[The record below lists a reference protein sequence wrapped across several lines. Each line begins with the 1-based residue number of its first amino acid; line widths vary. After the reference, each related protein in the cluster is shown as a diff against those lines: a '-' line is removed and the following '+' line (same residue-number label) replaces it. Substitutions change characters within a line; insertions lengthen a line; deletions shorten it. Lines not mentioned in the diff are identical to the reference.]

1 MGAIN
6 MEIDITKLK
15 SDILSSIDI
24 DLTYSFSKEQ
34 LEGTDLLKLDDVKI
48 NGNISKDSIN
58 EYTIDVDVEGVMVL
72 PCAITLEPVDY
83 PFNVK
88 INGNLEEM
96 LEEINENSKK
106 IENSIDIFPII
117 WENILMEIPMK
128 VVSEKAKDI
137 KLEGDGWR
145 LITDEKR
152 EEINPEFAKL
162 SQLFEEK

>member
-1 MGAIN
+1 

>member
-1 MGAIN
+1 
-6 MEIDITKLK
+6 MEIDITRLK
-15 SDILSSIDI
+15 SDIDEFIDV
-24 DLTYSFSKEQ
+24 DLDYSFSKEE
-34 LEGTDLLKLDDVKI
+34 LEGTDLLELNNVKI
-48 NGNISKDSIN
+48 KGIISKDTLDNYSIDLN
-58 EYTIDVDVEGVMVL
+58 VDGVMVL
-72 PCAITLEPVDY
+72 PCAITLEPVNY
-83 PFNVK
+83 PFSVK
-88 INGNLEEM
+88 ISGNLEEM

-162 SQLFEEK
+162 NQLFEEK

>member
-1 MGAIN
+1 MD
-6 MEIDITKLK
+6 IDITKLK
-15 SDILSSIDI
+15 SDIEDSINI
-24 DLTYSFSKEQ
+24 DLTYSFTKEE
-34 LEGTDLLKLDDVKI
+34 LEGTDLIELNNVKI

-58 EYTIDVDVEGVMVL
+58 EYTIDVDVKGIMAL
-72 PCAITLEPVDY
+72 PCAITLDPVDY

-88 INGNLEEM
+88 ISGNLEEM
-96 LEEINENSKK
+96 LQEINENSKK

-128 VVSEKAKDI
+128 VVSEKAKNI

-145 LITDEKR
+145 LITDETR
-152 EEINPEFAKL
+152 GNINPEFQKL

>member
-1 MGAIN
+1 
-6 MEIDITKLK
+6 MEIDITRLK
-15 SDILSSIDI
+15 SDIDEFIDV
-24 DLTYSFSKEQ
+24 DLDYSFSKEE
-34 LEGTDLLKLDDVKI
+34 LDGTDLLELNNVKI
-48 NGNISKDSIN
+48 NGIISKDSLN
-58 EYTIDVDVEGVMVL
+58 EYSIDVNVKGTMVL
-72 PCAITLEPVDY
+72 PCAITLEPVNY
-83 PFNVK
+83 PFNIK
-88 INGNLEEM
+88 ISGNLEEM

-117 WENILMEIPMK
+117 WEYILMEIPMK

>member
-1 MGAIN
+1 
-6 MEIDITKLK
+6 MEIDITRLK
-15 SDILSSIDI
+15 SDIDEFIDV
-24 DLTYSFSKEQ
+24 DLDYSFSKEE
-34 LEGTDLLKLDDVKI
+34 LDGTDLLELNNVKI
-48 NGNISKDSIN
+48 NGIISKDSLN
-58 EYTIDVDVEGVMVL
+58 EYSIDVNVKGTMVL
-72 PCAITLEPVDY
+72 PCAITLEPVNY
-83 PFNVK
+83 PFNIK
-88 INGNLEEM
+88 ISGNLEEM

>member
-1 MGAIN
+1 
-6 MEIDITKLK
+6 MEIDITRLK
-15 SDILSSIDI
+15 SDIDEFIDV
-24 DLTYSFSKEQ
+24 DLDYSFSKKE
-34 LEGTDLLKLDDVKI
+34 LEGTDLLELNNVKI
-48 NGNISKDSIN
+48 KGIISKDTLDNYSIDLN
-58 EYTIDVDVEGVMVL
+58 VDGVMVL
-72 PCAITLEPVDY
+72 PCAITLEPVNY
-83 PFNVK
+83 PFSVK
-88 INGNLEEM
+88 ISGNLEEM

-162 SQLFEEK
+162 NQLFEEK

>member
-1 MGAIN
+1 MD
-6 MEIDITKLK
+6 IDITKLK
-15 SDILSSIDI
+15 SDIEDSINI
-24 DLTYSFSKEQ
+24 DLTYSFTKKE
-34 LEGTDLLKLDDVKI
+34 LEGTDLIELNNVKI

-58 EYTIDVDVEGVMVL
+58 EYTIDVDVKGIMVL
-72 PCAITLEPVDY
+72 PCAITLDPVDY

-88 INGNLEEM
+88 ISGNLEEM
-96 LEEINENSKK
+96 LQEINENSKN

-128 VVSEKAKDI
+128 VVSEKAKNI

-145 LITDEKR
+145 LITDETR
-152 EEINPEFAKL
+152 GNINPEFQKL

>member
-1 MGAIN
+1 

-48 NGNISKDSIN
+48 NGIISKDSIN

-145 LITDEKR
+145 LVT
-152 EEINPEFAKL
+152 EEDRGNINPEFQKL

>member
-1 MGAIN
+1 

-15 SDILSSIDI
+15 SNIENSIKI

-48 NGNISKDSIN
+48 NGIISKDSMN

-88 INGNLEEM
+88 ISGNLEEM

-145 LITDEKR
+145 LVT
-152 EEINPEFAKL
+152 EEDRGNINPEFQKL

>member
-1 MGAIN
+1 MD
-6 MEIDITKLK
+6 IDITKLK
-15 SDILSSIDI
+15 SDIDDSISI

-48 NGNISKDSIN
+48 KGKIYKDSIN
-58 EYTIDVDVEGVMVL
+58 EYIIDVDVNGIMVL
-72 PCAITLEPVDY
+72 PCAITLDPVDY

-96 LEEINENSKK
+96 LQEINENSKK

-128 VVSEKAKDI
+128 VVSEKAKNI

-145 LITDEKR
+145 LITDETR
-152 EEINPEFAKL
+152 GNINPEFQKL

>member
-1 MGAIN
+1 MD
-6 MEIDITKLK
+6 IDITKLK
-15 SDILSSIDI
+15 SDIEDSINI
-24 DLTYSFSKEQ
+24 DLTYSFTKEE
-34 LEGTDLLKLDDVKI
+34 LEGTDLIELNNVKI

-58 EYTIDVDVEGVMVL
+58 EYTIDVDVKGIMVL
-72 PCAITLEPVDY
+72 PCAITLDPVDY

-88 INGNLEEM
+88 ISGNLEEM
-96 LEEINENSKK
+96 LQEINENSKK

-128 VVSEKAKDI
+128 VVSEKAKNI

-145 LITDEKR
+145 LITDETR
-152 EEINPEFAKL
+152 GNINPEFQKL

>member
-1 MGAIN
+1 

-145 LITDEKR
+145 LVT
-152 EEINPEFAKL
+152 EEDRGNINPEFQKL

>member
-6 MEIDITKLK
+6 MDIDITKLK
-15 SDILSSIDI
+15 SDIEDSINI
-24 DLTYSFSKEQ
+24 DLTYSFTKEE
-34 LEGTDLLKLDDVKI
+34 LEGTDLIELNNVKI

-58 EYTIDVDVEGVMVL
+58 EYTIDVDVKGIMVL
-72 PCAITLEPVDY
+72 PCAITLDPVDY

-88 INGNLEEM
+88 ISGNLEEM
-96 LEEINENSKK
+96 LQEINENSKK

-128 VVSEKAKDI
+128 VVSEKAKNI
-137 KLEGDGWR
+137 KFEGDGWR
-145 LITDEKR
+145 LITDETR
-152 EEINPEFAKL
+152 GNINPEFQKL

>member
-1 MGAIN
+1 

-15 SDILSSIDI
+15 SDIEHSIDI
-24 DLTYSFSKEQ
+24 DLTYSFSKEEI
-34 LEGTDLLKLDDVKI
+34 EGTDLLKLDDVKI
-48 NGNISKDSIN
+48 LGIISKDSMN
-58 EYTIDVDVEGVMVL
+58 EYTIDVDVTGIMVL

-128 VVSEKAKDI
+128 VVSEKARDI
-137 KLEGDGWR
+137 KLEGDGWK
-145 LITDEKR
+145 LITDEDR
-152 EEINPEFAKL
+152 GNINPEFQKL

>member
-1 MGAIN
+1 MD
-6 MEIDITKLK
+6 IDITKLK
-15 SDILSSIDI
+15 SGIEDSINI
-24 DLTYSFSKEQ
+24 DLDYSFSKEE
-34 LEGTDLLKLDDVKI
+34 LVGTDLIELNNVKI
-48 NGNISKDSIN
+48 IGSISKDSMN
-58 EYTIDVDVEGVMVL
+58 EYTIDVDVNGIMVL
-72 PCAITLEPVDY
+72 PCAITLDPVDY

-96 LEEINENSKK
+96 FEEINENSKK

-128 VVSEKAKDI
+128 VVSEKAKNI

-145 LITDEKR
+145 LITDETR
-152 EEINPEFAKL
+152 GNINPEFQKL

>member
-6 MEIDITKLK
+6 MDIDITKLK
-15 SDILSSIDI
+15 SDIEKSISI
-24 DLTYSFSKEQ
+24 DLTYSFSKEE
-34 LEGTDLLKLDDVKI
+34 LEGTDLIKLDNVKI
-48 NGNISKDSIN
+48 NGIISKDSMN

-96 LEEINENSKK
+96 LQEINENSKK

-117 WENILMEIPMK
+117 WENILMEIPMR
-128 VVSEKAKDI
+128 VVSDEAKDYKI
-137 KLEGDGWR
+137 EGDGWR
-145 LITDEKR
+145 LITDDKK
-152 EEINPEFAKL
+152 EEINPEFEKL
-162 SQLFEEK
+162 NQLLEK

>member
-1 MGAIN
+1 MD
-6 MEIDITKLK
+6 IDITKLK
-15 SDILSSIDI
+15 SDIEDSINI
-24 DLTYSFSKEQ
+24 DLTYSFTKKE
-34 LEGTDLLKLDDVKI
+34 LEGTDLIELNNVKI

-58 EYTIDVDVEGVMVL
+58 EYTIDVDVKGIMVL
-72 PCAITLEPVDY
+72 PCAITLDPVDY

-88 INGNLEEM
+88 ISGNLEEM
-96 LEEINENSKK
+96 LQEINENSKK

-128 VVSEKAKDI
+128 VVSEKAKNI

-145 LITDEKR
+145 LITDETR
-152 EEINPEFAKL
+152 GNINPEFQKL

>member
-1 MGAIN
+1 MD
-6 MEIDITKLK
+6 IDITRLK
-15 SDILSSIDI
+15 SGIEDYIDV
-24 DLTYSFSKEQ
+24 DLTYSFSKEE
-34 LEGTDLLKLDDVKI
+34 LEGTDLLELNDIKI
-48 NGNISKDSIN
+48 NGIITKDSLDN
-58 EYTIDVDVEGVMVL
+58 YSIDLNVDGIMVL
-72 PCAITLEPVDY
+72 PCAITLEPVNY

-88 INGNLEEM
+88 ISGNLEEM
-96 LEEINENSKK
+96 LQEINENSKK

-145 LITDEKR
+145 LITDGKR
-152 EEINPEFAKL
+152 DEINPEFAKL

>member
-1 MGAIN
+1 

-15 SDILSSIDI
+15 SDIEHSIDI
-24 DLTYSFSKEQ
+24 DLTYSFSKEE

-48 NGNISKDSIN
+48 NGIISKDSMN
-58 EYTIDVDVEGVMVL
+58 EYTIDVDVTGIMVL

-128 VVSEKAKDI
+128 VVSEDAKHI

-145 LITDEKR
+145 LITDEDR
-152 EEINPEFAKL
+152 GNINPEFQKL

>member
-1 MGAIN
+1 
-6 MEIDITKLK
+6 MEIDITRLK
-15 SDILSSIDI
+15 SGIEDCIDV
-24 DLTYSFSKEQ
+24 DLTYSFSKEE
-34 LEGTDLLKLDDVKI
+34 LEGTDLLELNDIKI
-48 NGNISKDSIN
+48 NGIITKDSLDN
-58 EYTIDVDVEGVMVL
+58 YSIDLNVDGIMVL
-72 PCAITLEPVDY
+72 PCAITLEPVNY

-88 INGNLEEM
+88 ISGNLEEM
-96 LEEINENSKK
+96 LQEINENSKK

-145 LITDEKR
+145 LITDGKR
-152 EEINPEFAKL
+152 DEINPEFAKL

>member
-1 MGAIN
+1 
-6 MEIDITKLK
+6 
-15 SDILSSIDI
+15 
-24 DLTYSFSKEQ
+24 
-34 LEGTDLLKLDDVKI
+34 
-48 NGNISKDSIN
+48 
-58 EYTIDVDVEGVMVL
+58 MVL
-72 PCAITLEPVDY
+72 PCAITLEPVNY
-83 PFNVK
+83 PFSVK
-88 INGNLEEM
+88 ISGNLEEM

-162 SQLFEEK
+162 NQLFEEK